1 MTIGVVQ
8 EALRGLQ
15 VNQQRAEQA
24 SLDIVRGSLGA
35 EDVPTFADSAVRLM
49 TARRGFEACLQVA
62 KAGDEMI
69 GTLIDTLA

>member
-15 VNQQRAEQA
+15 GNQRRAEQA
-24 SLDIVRGSLGA
+24 SHDIVRRGQGDQEAPEL
-35 EDVPTFADSAVRLM
+35 TDSAVRLM